1 MPRTIKV
8 DILCPVMK
16 EGIHPK
22 VNKDVT
28 VTCACGN
35 TFTTMS
41 TSEKINVEICSMCHP
56 FYTGQQKFVDTEGR
70 IDKFV
75 KKQEQAKQK
84 KQKADEIKKA
94 REKRS
99 KSKQEPDT
107 TPTLK
112 EMLEQARKQA
122 S

>member
-1 MPRTIKV
+1 
-8 DILCPVMK
+8 MK

-22 VNKDVT
+22 VNKEAV

-35 TFTTMS
+35 SFTTIS
-41 TSEKINVEICSMCHP
+41 TMDSISIEICSMCHP

-75 KKQEQAKQK
+75 KKQKIAQEK
-84 KQKADEIKKA
+84 KQKAEEVKKA
-94 REKRS
+94 
-99 KSKQEPDT
+99 KSKKSSEEKETETGQ
-107 TPTLK
+107 PTLK
-112 EMLEQARKQA
+112 EMLEEARKQT

>member
-1 MPRTIKV
+1 
-8 DILCPVMK
+8 MK

-22 VNKDVT
+22 VNKECK

-35 TFTTMS
+35 SFTTISTLDKMS
-41 TSEKINVEICSMCHP
+41 VEICSMCHP

-75 KKQEQAKQK
+75 KKQKIAEVR
-84 KQKADEIKKA
+84 KQKAEEVKVAKAKKGKKKNA
-94 REKRS
+94 S
-99 KSKQEPDT
+99 TSQ
-107 TPTLK
+107 PTLK
-112 EMLEQARKQA
+112 EMLEEARKQT

>member
-1 MPRTIKV
+1 
-8 DILCPVMK
+8 MK

-22 VNKDVT
+22 VNKECK

-35 TFTTMS
+35 SFITISTLDKMS
-41 TSEKINVEICSMCHP
+41 VEICSMCHP

-75 KKQEQAKQK
+75 KKQKVAEAR
-84 KQKADEIKKA
+84 KQKAEEVKVAKAKKG
-94 REKRS
+94 KKKD
-99 KSKQEPDT
+99 KSTSQ
-107 TPTLK
+107 PTLK
-112 EMLEQARKQA
+112 EMLEEARKQT